1 MSGSSPSL
9 HLWRVHLGHD
19 GGTHVLRLTATSEA
33 NARAIVCTV
42 EHCPERAIRKIE
54 DLGPVDKAGKSASS

>member
-1 MSGSSPSL
+1 MSAPSRPL

-19 GGTHVLRLTATSEA
+19 GGRFILRLTATSEA

-42 EHCPERAIRKIE
+42 EHCPERAIRQVE
-54 DLGPVDKAGKSASS
+54 DLGPVDKAGNAASP